1 MGVLITMDRHH
12 VHGYTLSL
20 GAHAIVLIIVAL
32 IVEQTPTDPSAGQN
46 PTVPTR
52 LVWSVAGPGSPGGSG
67 KESPQPARAAEGL
80 GNGRVPLPVAPRT
93 WSSAPQIQEPPPPRI
108 GLPDPRVS
116 SGLSESIGVIGGQ
129 PGALES
135 SGPGSGPN
143 PGNGRGTGLGDGIGD
158 RIGDDGHD
166 GAQPG
171 NGVSWPRLVREVKPN
186 YTAEAMRAQIEG
198 LVELEIIV
206 LADGS
211 VGRVSL
217 LRSLDSRFG
226 LDQEAIK
233 AVRNWRFEPGRRMGK
248 AIPVRVGV
256 ELSFNLR

>member
-1 MGVLITMDRHH
+1 MARND

-20 GAHAIVLIIVAL
+20 AAHAIVLIIVAV
-32 IVEQTPTDPSAGQN
+32 IVERAPDDRSSAQDPTI
-46 PTVPTR
+46 PTR
-52 LVWSVAGPGSPGGSG
+52 LMWSVLGPGSKGGRSNNN
-67 KESPQPARAAEGL
+67 ESSRAPRPAEGL
-80 GNGRVPLPVAPRT
+80 GKGLVPLPATPRMLL
-93 WSSAPQIQEPPPPRI
+93 SPSQPLEPPPPRI
-108 GLPDPRVS
+108 GLPDPQVS
-116 SGLSESIGVIGGQ
+116 SGLTESIGVVGGQ
-129 PGALES
+129 PGSLET

-143 PGNGRGTGLGDGIGD
+143 PGNGRGGGLGDGTGD

-166 GAQPG
+166 GTRPG

-198 LVELEIIV
+198 LVELDIVV

-211 VGRVSL
+211 VGRVNL
-217 LRSLDSRFG
+217 VRSLDSRFG